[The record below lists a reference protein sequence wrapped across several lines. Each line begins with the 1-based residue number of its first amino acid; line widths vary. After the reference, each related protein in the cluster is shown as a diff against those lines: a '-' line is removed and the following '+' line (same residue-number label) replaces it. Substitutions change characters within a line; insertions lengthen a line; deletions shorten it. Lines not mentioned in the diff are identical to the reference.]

1 MPIFNKGLKK
11 TTKKAQYQIR
21 DVDPDIW
28 RVFKAKLQLK
38 GKTIKE
44 AFHEFIERSIR

>member
-1 MPIFNKGLKK
+1 MAFYNKGLKK
-11 TTKKAQYQIR
+11 QTKKAQYQVR
-21 DVDPDIW
+21 DIDPDTW